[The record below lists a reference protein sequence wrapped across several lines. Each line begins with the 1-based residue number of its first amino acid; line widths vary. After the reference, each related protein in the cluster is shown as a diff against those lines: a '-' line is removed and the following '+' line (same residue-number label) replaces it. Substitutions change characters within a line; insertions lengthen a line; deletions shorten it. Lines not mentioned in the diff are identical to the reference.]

1 MIRWMLE
8 PGHTAAEFVSR
19 HMMVTLVRGFLKE
32 INGEVEFD
40 WDSPLETTFSGT
52 IPMSSLYTGEPTRDD
67 HLRSAD
73 FFDVENYP
81 EITFDGRFTERMSDL
96 EFGAETDLTIRGT
109 TKTIPL
115 DVVYSGQWIT
125 PWWEGE
131 VNRGEMR
138 RIGFEARGRV
148 NRHDFGVSWQDE
160 MPNGGVVVRDQIDL
174 FLDAEAVAVEDLERT
189 GAIDY
194 YRQRSSGDRPAAPAS
209 EWAKKT

>member
-1 MIRWMLE
+1 MSRWIFE
-8 PGHTAAEFVSR
+8 PGHTAATFCAR
-19 HMMVTLVRGFLKE
+19 HMMVTWVRGLFTDIHGLLEFEPEHAMDATFEGE
-32 INGEVEFD
+32 IDAN
-40 WDSPLETTFSGT
+40 T
-52 IPMSSLYTGEPTRDD
+52 IWTGEPDRDA

-148 NRHDFGVSWQDE
+148 NRHEFGVSWQDE